1 MLRKVTEI
9 KRLKK
14 NYRISF
20 DNNETLLISE
30 NTLTEFLITKDKLIS
45 DDLFNEIIAY
55 QSLDEGKRV
64 ALTALNYRAY
74 SIHEMKEKLRLKE
87 IDESKIPLVID
98 FLKKNHLLNDTDYAQ
113 NIVESMV
120 AAKKKG
126 RQAVIFK
133 LKQKGIHP
141 DVIELAIEAYSDEQE
156 LLAAMNVAERLESR
170 YYRESKRAQEQKIT
184 ENLLRNGFSYDLAA
198 KAVSLLEIESSE
210 DEEYEN
216 LIAKGTPVWRRV
228 SRQYE
233 GWERKN
239 RVFRNLA
246 GKGFDFDLVNHFI
259 EEMEKEE
266 NESI

>member
-1 MLRKVTEI
+1 MIRKVTEI
-9 KRLKK
+9 QRLKK
-14 NYRISF
+14 NYRITF
-20 DNNETLLISE
+20 ENDEALIISE

-45 DDLFNEIIAY
+45 DDLFKEISAY
-55 QSLDEGKRV
+55 QSLDEGKKV

-74 SIHEMKEKLRLKE
+74 SVHEMKEKLRMKA

-126 RQAVIFK
+126 RQAVILK

-141 DVIELAIEAYSDEQE
+141 DIIDLTIENYSEEAELSAAISS
-156 LLAAMNVAERLESR
+156 AERLENR

-184 ENLLRNGFSYDLAA
+184 ENLMRNGFSYDNSA
-198 KAVSLLEIESSE
+198 KAVSLLAIESSE

-216 LIAKGTPVWRRV
+216 LIAKGAPVWRRV
-228 SRQYE
+228 SRQYD

-246 GKGFDFDLVNHFI
+246 SKGFDFDLVNRFI
-259 EEMEKEE
+259 EEMENEE